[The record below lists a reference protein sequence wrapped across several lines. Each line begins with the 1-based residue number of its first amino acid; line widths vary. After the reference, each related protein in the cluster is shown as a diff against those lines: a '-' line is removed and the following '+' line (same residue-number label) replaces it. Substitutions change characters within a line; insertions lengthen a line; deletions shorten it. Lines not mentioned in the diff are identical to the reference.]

1 MTVLEFP
8 AGEWQGEA
16 GKVSRGL
23 LKCAWEQS
31 FTSQEWVRAGVNI
44 SLRAAAC
51 ARILSEI
58 HVHSRTEARH
68 SGMPWLDLF
77 NHTAIGVALI
87 KAAGGDISE
96 ILALRLSRWCV
107 HAIWMM
113 RRRRLR
119 STYIVAFTTTKWAQ
133 TLSANKFG
141 GKRLYYHNIL
151 WCESQQASW
160 PGARMRDV

>member
-58 HVHSRTEARH
+58 HVHSRTEARR

-77 NHTAIGVALI
+77 NHAAIGGALI

-96 ILALRLSRWCV
+96 ILALQLSRWCV

-113 RRRRLR
+113 MMRRRRLC
-119 STYIVAFTTTKWAQ
+119 STCKAAFTTTTWAH
-133 TLSANKFG
+133 TRSANRFG
-141 GKRLYYHNIL
+141 GKRLEYHNKL
-151 WCESQQASW
+151 WCESQ
-160 PGARMRDV
+160 R